1 MVLEQDKPQA
11 SQAQAV
17 LDEQQYQ
24 KDLAQYNQDLEKYN
38 KEKEEYDKQQKK
50 IADAKAAE
58 EARIAEEKRKKKEKA
73 DKRAAEFAAVEKT
86 YQEKLSNNPFTDA
99 NRKIESAKHSGR
111 HFNALKFNYQWGQQ
125 HQNYNKR
132 AKEAK
137 IESERNLRYQHL
149 AADGKK
155 LTSVAYNSGMN
166 WKEYDRQ
173 KFYLKDARQ
182 LSNNYGN
189 WKIQTARENYLR
201 GMYGWETY
209 QQVVSGGVKAVKQ
222 AQQQQADAAMAKS
235 KAKLAGALV
244 ADAQHWQSVASG
256 NYDAKYPT
264 EQKPT
269 LHPAQR
275 TDDLTILNDLKES
288 GIKLD
293 SPETKVET
301 KDHGYYTE
309 TILSSINTAAAKTK
323 NNSQQIAKYVTVS
336 DQTFKVPETPT
347 NPIIPVRTNTS
358 SRKGVNE
365 ANILQK
371 QYVQDLRD
379 GKISLYQALTKPRT
393 PQMISKNNTINLN
406 QYLTERGYDVT
417 KPETIPDS
425 VLMDRVKYDA
435 ARKQASDP
443 SKPMGDLR
451 KLVPS
456 QPQVSDNVIQQRNKT
471 MEKYAVDKG
480 GSFIGYGPDGTPVQ
494 GAPFM
499 KQQFQVTTADGKVRT
514 FNSLEHAEKFS
525 QRMTTTQY
533 EVSYSEPTLIPTLT
547 GSVTLQEQVTKT
559 FDSKEEA
566 QSFLDKRQASL
577 PYTQDA
583 KILPL
588 EQMYSGYDQFV
599 KESIQK
605 AKAHEGKESSWI
617 YEGGAAWASFG
628 GDMLNLATMGGDL
641 LDKYVL
647 DRPTIPKQ
655 PITTIPTYYDKGTEK
670 ALEGIEITETG
681 ITGVPS
687 FNPLDKN
694 NIASKWYQGAVKQWE
709 KQTTAQNIGQSTVAI
724 PLAIV
729 DVVSAGQF
737 GTSIVRKLGPS
748 ITKVATKIASTPRI
762 VTKVVEASVSVKP
775 NIKNPSYANY
785 NINSLANPDRI
796 DLNLKGV
803 DYMDSPKPPGINLQ
817 SKAFTEDLAD
827 KGIKPANLVKLD
839 PEYVQDPKIN
849 LNLKDSPDY
858 MESPAKKLDLQD
870 MMKRGIIEKPPN
882 KPVKLVKL
890 DEGYKVAG
898 DPLRRRGASEIDYTD
913 SIDGF
918 GNRVKDVSGAK
929 YISPKPTLNLRVGT
943 FKKQVVKMGEQI
955 GTIERNPINIGGRN
969 VYGFTKQSVSLP
981 KSAITKTKK
990 GERFDKPN
998 YDLGAS
1004 EFADFQK
1011 SLEPKLPQRYSNIV
1025 GTIKFSEGFV
1035 PGKPTRQYKPFKPK
1049 EVEVDSGYKA
1059 DGKVGNILSD
1069 TVSTSPL
1076 TVRSTKP
1083 DKIARLPKTGQAPIT
1098 KTPRYADIDS
1108 PKTPKTGN
1116 APIGY
1121 ITPKSKPR
1129 PKASSFTN
1137 MKSTAKKI
1145 NLPKPDDTP
1154 KPKETSQILMPPVVK
1169 PKIKKK
1175 STPAPLDPIIDAS
1188 ADTPIPTGTAS
1199 SNAPIVPP
1207 VLSYKEEQKKI
1218 KPKKATS
1225 QSSIISGVTGQV
1237 VQPKVQQKIVS
1248 GIVTKQTVRS
1258 RQTPRAAT
1266 KISQTPIVVQSAP
1279 QKIAPAIKQ
1288 SLRSSPRPRPRLRSK
1303 PKFRFRARVRPIQ
1316 SQPDPIPGRARTVIG
1331 FAPPSEK
1338 KSEKK
1343 KELKKKKRKEFLGNT
1358 RLDKIEGLFRRSEI
1372 ISGDKRVAKQEKL
1385 DKAFKENKK
1394 KTRKK
1399 KPKQSFSQKMGIVSK
1414 GFKI

>member
-1 MVLEQDKPQA
+1 M
-11 SQAQAV
+11 
-17 LDEQQYQ
+17 
-24 KDLAQYNQDLEKYN
+24 
-38 KEKEEYDKQQKK
+38 
-50 IADAKAAE
+50 
-58 EARIAEEKRKKKEKA
+58 
-73 DKRAAEFAAVEKT
+73 
-86 YQEKLSNNPFTDA
+86 
-99 NRKIESAKHSGR
+99 
-111 HFNALKFNYQWGQQ
+111 
-125 HQNYNKR
+125 
-132 AKEAK
+132 
-137 IESERNLRYQHL
+137 
-149 AADGKK
+149 
-155 LTSVAYNSGMN
+155 
-166 WKEYDRQ
+166 
-173 KFYLKDARQ
+173 
-182 LSNNYGN
+182 
-189 WKIQTARENYLR
+189 
-201 GMYGWETY
+201 
-209 QQVVSGGVKAVKQ
+209 
-222 AQQQQADAAMAKS
+222 
-235 KAKLAGALV
+235 
-244 ADAQHWQSVASG
+244 
-256 NYDAKYPT
+256 
-264 EQKPT
+264 
-269 LHPAQR
+269 
-275 TDDLTILNDLKES
+275 
-288 GIKLD
+288 
-293 SPETKVET
+293 
-301 KDHGYYTE
+301 
-309 TILSSINTAAAKTK
+309 
-323 NNSQQIAKYVTVS
+323 
-336 DQTFKVPETPT
+336 
-347 NPIIPVRTNTS
+347 
-358 SRKGVNE
+358 
-365 ANILQK
+365 
-371 QYVQDLRD
+371 
-379 GKISLYQALTKPRT
+379 YQALTKPRT

-547 GSVTLQEQVTKT
+547 GSVTLQEPVTKT

-737 GTSIVRKLGPS
+737 GTSIVRKLGPG

-796 DLNLKGV
+796 DLNLKGA
-803 DYMDSPKPPGINLQ
+803 DYYDKGYDLKSPKPKPLNLQ
-817 SKAFTEDLAD
+817 SPSFQEDVIKSIGKSDATTMYGTTKEPFANPFVKFWD
-827 KGIKPANLVKLD
+827 KVT
-839 PEYVQDPKIN
+839 PKE
-849 LNLKDSPDY
+849 P
-858 MESPAKKLDLQD
+858 
-870 MMKRGIIEKPPN
+870 
-882 KPVKLVKL
+882 
-890 DEGYKVAG
+890 
-898 DPLRRRGASEIDYTD
+898 
-913 SIDGF
+913 
-918 GNRVKDVSGAK
+918 
-929 YISPKPTLNLRVGT
+929 PKPSQYTAATQSDVILSRNT
-943 FKKQVVKMGEQI
+943 FKKTSINLGEEVSQ
-955 GTIERNPINIGGRN
+955 IERNPINIAGRN
-969 VYGFTKQSVSLP
+969 FYGFTSETVSLE
-981 KSAITKTKK
+981 KSKYIRNIK
-990 GERFDKPN
+990 GERLPPPD
-998 YDLGAS
+998 YVRAS
-1004 EFADFQK
+1004 SDFIDFQK

-1199 SNAPIVPP
+1199 NKAPIVPP

-1279 QKIAPAIKQ
+1279 QKIAPTIKQ

-1343 KELKKKKRKEFLGNT
+1343 KESKKKKRKEFLGNT